1 MMPKPHVVPSGP
13 HVSLIAA
20 RARIIEGL
28 LEPLLPRGDRIALV
42 DFPQTANVGDSL
54 IWLGALAYL
63 RKSGRGEPAYT
74 CTNLTY
80 DASSLARQVG
90 RGTILLSGG
99 GNLGDLY
106 EQHQK
111 LRERVIADFPDRR
124 IIQLPQSIHFEFPDA
139 LARARTV
146 FDRHPNLTLLVR
158 DETSLAIARKSFRAP
173 SQLCPDMSFCLGP
186 LLRPQPPDVD
196 VVWLSRSDKESAG
209 STPVETPAGVRR
221 VDWVHDD
228 AVPVVRFNRFLTR
241 HLRRRP
247 ALRPWLVPMLV
258 PTFDALASHRLIR
271 GCRTL
276 GAGKIVVTNRLHGHI
291 LCTLLGIRHY
301 LVDNSYGKVRGFH
314 DAWTRESDLAQFCES
329 EREALR
335 LALAEAGHAAT
346 S

>member
-1 MMPKPHVVPSGP
+1 MSVPHLVPTGP
-13 HVSLIAA
+13 HVAQIAA
-20 RARIIEGL
+20 HARSIEGV
-28 LEPLLPRGDRIALV
+28 LEPLIPRGDRVALV

-54 IWLGALAYL
+54 IWLGALRYL
-63 RKSGRGEPAYT
+63 AKSGRGEPQYT

-80 DASSLARQVG
+80 DARTLARRIG

-124 IIQLPQSIHFEFPDA
+124 IVQLPQSIHFEFPDS

-158 DETSLAIARKSFRAP
+158 DASSLAIARKSFRAP

-186 LLRPQPPDVD
+186 LLRPHPPEVD
-196 VVWLSRSDKESAG
+196 VVWLSRSDKESAA
-209 STPVETPAGVRR
+209 SVPFETPAGVRR
-221 VDWVHDD
+221 TDWVHDD
-228 AVPVVRFNRFLTR
+228 AVAVVRFNRFLTR

-247 ALRPWLVPMLV
+247 GLRSLLVPMLE
-258 PTFDALASHRLIR
+258 PTFDPLASHRLSR
-271 GCRTL
+271 GSRML
-276 GAGKIVVTNRLHGHI
+276 GAGRVVVTNRLHGHI
-291 LCTLLGIRHY
+291 LCTLLGIRHF

-314 DAWTRESDLAQFCES
+314 EAWMRDSELAQFCGSES
-329 EREALR
+329 EALR
-335 LALAEAGHAAT
+335 LAIAETARTAAN
-346 S
+346 